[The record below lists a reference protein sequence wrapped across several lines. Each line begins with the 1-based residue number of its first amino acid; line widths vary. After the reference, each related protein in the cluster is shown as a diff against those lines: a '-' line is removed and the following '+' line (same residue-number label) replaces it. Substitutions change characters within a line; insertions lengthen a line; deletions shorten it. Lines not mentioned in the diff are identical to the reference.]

1 VFLRKRRAQD
11 SDRRALISLS
21 ASWRLVIIAAA
32 ILLPLSFTS
41 CGKKGQAGDKK
52 TVQKSED
59 DFLDK
64 DAKPDERK
72 YLLAAK
78 PFFIAIANRK
88 YADAYAL
95 FSRYAKARM
104 SFNQFTPAED
114 DATYQQYEQSPYDNV
129 TAEQF
134 AYLMQYVEAA
144 RGAPRAPK
152 MLRVFSTDPD
162 VLNRRSKEQFGAMDS
177 MFAIGAMPEWIPAD
191 IRKAS
196 LRGQIHTEL
205 SPQEL
210 QNVAQRDGISVEDL
224 KKGEDF
230 DPYFKVKLILVEEGG
245 QLSVGYF
252 ELLPPS
258 IWDSGRHSPR
268 QNKTLF
274 LASLQRVVI
283 SLSTA

>member
-1 VFLRKRRAQD
+1 MSKTHSNTNTARNA
-11 SDRRALISLS
+11 
-21 ASWRLVIIAAA
+21 WRLAFVTAAM
-32 ILLPLSFTS
+32 LLPLLVTS
-41 CGKKGQAGDKK
+41 CGKKGQAGEKK

-78 PFFIAIANRK
+78 PFFIAVANRK

-95 FSRYAKARM
+95 LSRYAIARM
-104 SFNQFTPAED
+104 SLEQFKPSEQGSDAQQNQAYVF
-114 DATYQQYEQSPYDNV
+114 DNV

-144 RGAPRAPK
+144 HGAPRAPK
-152 MLRVFSTDPD
+152 MLLVYSTDPD
-162 VLNRRSKEQFGAMDS
+162 VLNRRSKEQFGAVDS
-177 MFAIGAMPEWIPAD
+177 MFAVGAIPDWIPAE

-210 QNVAQRDGISVEDL
+210 QNVAQREGINVEEL
-224 KKGEDF
+224 KKSEDF
-230 DPYFKVKLILVEEGG
+230 DSYFNVKLVLVEEGG

-252 ELLPPS
+252 EFLPPS
-258 IWDSGRHSPR
+258 IWD
-268 QNKTLF
+268 
-274 LASLQRVVI
+274 
-283 SLSTA
+283 

>member
-1 VFLRKRRAQD
+1 ME
-11 SDRRALISLS
+11 ALSVSL
-21 ASWRLVIIAAA
+21 ACRVTTIIAA
-32 ILLPLSFTS
+32 ILLPVLLTS
-41 CGKKGQAGDKK
+41 CGKNGAEAEKK
-52 TVQKSED
+52 TAQKSED

-88 YADAYAL
+88 YADAYTL
-95 FSRYAKARM
+95 LSSYARARM
-104 SFNQFTPAED
+104 SFNQFTPSED
-114 DATYQQYEQSPYDNV
+114 QAAFQQYELNPYANV
-129 TAEQF
+129 TPEQF

-152 MLRVFSTDPD
+152 MLSVFSTDPD

-191 IRKAS
+191 IRRAS

-205 SPQEL
+205 LPQEL
-210 QNVAQRDGISVEDL
+210 EKVAQTHGISVEEL

-230 DPYFKVKLILVEEGG
+230 DPYLNLKVVLVEEGG
-245 QLSVGYF
+245 QLKVGYF
-252 ELLPPS
+252 EFLPPS
-258 IWDSGRHSPR
+258 IMD
-268 QNKTLF
+268 
-274 LASLQRVVI
+274 
-283 SLSTA
+283 